1 VRGLSAIAI
10 PALGEAMTAESR
22 DLQIGRLL
30 FGVSYRTSPSTTLNW
45 NVEVGATDDAAD
57 VRTTLRIP
65 FTFTA
70 Y

>member
-1 VRGLSAIAI
+1 LS
-10 PALGEAMTAESR
+10 
-22 DLQIGRLL
+22 
-30 FGVSYRTSPSTTLNW
+30 V
-45 NVEVGATDDAAD
+45 VEVGATDDAAD